1 MVASA
6 CSGKI
11 FSAAQFSKF
20 CDIGHASIP
29 DYPPPA
35 EGRRCRLGLR
45 GHPGP
50 FARCPR
56 VRPSRSPHNR
66 NSCEFQIPSFG
77 TTRISNM
84 TDIESSPMTDKG
96 LNNGMGDPA
105 SPASNGGNESW
116 LSNVT
121 GNSSEAPA
129 AKSAE
134 DELKSFIDTSRY
146 VGDLISMDY
155 NTAEVL
161 IHDRMRQDVGGVPHG
176 CLLLATR
183 IRSDDANLD
192 IDDPRTSLLL
202 LRALKAS
209 PLPNDVEM
217 KHLKLE
223 AGQRAAQTEDNWDQ
237 GNLTDQFT
245 LDQIRYAGAHCR
257 ILGTFR
263 MHKDAEEGAWNL
275 EFGGDI
281 DNFYAGQGMK
291 VYKPAGRALERI
303 ANFTVEQNA
312 EAEPV
317 RIGRLR
323 YAASIRDPET
333 PEAVPI
339 KMAAENIIAQRTAL
353 FGMTRTGKSNTTKT
367 IASAVFQLR
376 LADRQQRVGQ
386 LIFDPNGE
394 YANENPQ
401 DQGCIRNLSNLRTD
415 LENDVVTYGL
425 YEHPN
430 DPARNITKFNFFGN
444 LLDYET
450 SAGKAEYDEAL
461 YTLYQ
466 GKEIINDILSEES
479 SAYITKFINADIV
492 APSDVDNA
500 GPRTRYKRSLFVYK
514 SILAKAG
521 FSPPSGNIN
530 IQNLF
535 GKEVREAMQNYPDM
549 KKFAVHLNE
558 ADTMTWDMAKNFCS
572 CFSQWAKHKSFR
584 NFDSEYKEDRNWSDE
599 LFLGLLS
606 IFENSRGLSLIENAK
621 QWHTLDVSTDYSED
635 IVRHLREG
643 KLVILDQVLGN
654 PEMNK
659 QAAIRIAQRIFSSQ
673 QNAFIEPDIDKAS
686 GEIKKPPPV
695 IIYLEEAH
703 TLLPKGTEEDTT
715 NIWARIAKEG
725 AKFEIGLVY
734 STQEPSTIQTNIL
747 KNTENWF
754 IAHLNNTDETK
765 QLQKYNDFADF
776 TDSIIKVNETGFL
789 RVRTLSSPYTLPV
802 QIDLF
807 KAPTSE

>member
-1 MVASA
+1 
-6 CSGKI
+6 
-11 FSAAQFSKF
+11 
-20 CDIGHASIP
+20 
-29 DYPPPA
+29 
-35 EGRRCRLGLR
+35 
-45 GHPGP
+45 
-50 FARCPR
+50 
-56 VRPSRSPHNR
+56 
-66 NSCEFQIPSFG
+66 
-77 TTRISNM
+77 M
-84 TDIESSPMTDKG
+84 TDIKPSPMTDKG
-96 LNNGMGDPA
+96 LNNGTGDPA
-105 SPASNGGNESW
+105 PPVSNGENESW
-116 LSNVT
+116 LSEVT
-121 GNSSEAPA
+121 GNSLEHLT
-129 AKSAE
+129 AKSATN
-134 DELKSFIDTSRY
+134 ELRGFIDTSRY

-183 IRSDDANLD
+183 IRPDDANLD
-192 IDDPRTSLLL
+192 IDHPQTSLLL
-202 LRALKAS
+202 LRALRAS

-223 AGQRAAQTEDNWDQ
+223 AGQRAAQTDDNWDQ

-245 LDQIRYAGAHCR
+245 LDQMRYAGAHCR

-263 MHKDAEEGAWNL
+263 MHKNSRETDWNL

-303 ANFTVEQNA
+303 ANFTVEQDT
-312 EAEPV
+312 EADPV

-323 YAASIRDPET
+323 YAASIRDPEA

-376 LADRQQRVGQ
+376 LADRHQRVGQ

-401 DQGCIRNLSNLRTD
+401 DQGCIRNLSNLNTG

-430 DPARNITKFNFFGN
+430 DPKRNITKFNFFGDR
-444 LLDYET
+444 LPSSST
-450 SAGKAEYDEAL
+450 SSKSEFDEAL
-461 YTLYQ
+461 LTLYQ
-466 GKEIINDILSEES
+466 GKEIINDELSEETS
-479 SAYITKFINADIV
+479 GYVMRFKNADLLSTS
-492 APSDVDNA
+492 ALGNPSSN
-500 GPRTRYKRSLFVYK
+500 TRYKRAIFVYR
-514 SILAKAG
+514 SVLAASG
-521 FSPPSGNIN
+521 FDTPTNEVSAKG
-530 IQNLF
+530 LF
-535 GKEVREAMQNYPDM
+535 GQEVREAMR
-549 KKFAVHLNE
+549 KFPGLERYANHL
-558 ADTMTWDMAKNFCS
+558 DTNDSMSWDMAKSFCS
-572 CFSQWAKHKSFR
+572 SLAEWIKDSSFKK
-584 NFDSEYKEDRNWSDE
+584 FDRDYKNDENKNWSDS
-599 LFLGLLS
+599 LFLGILS
-606 IFENSRGLSLIENAK
+606 IFENTRGISLIQNAR
-621 QWHTLDVSTDYSED
+621 QWHSLDANTDFNED
-635 IVRHLREG
+635 IVNHLRSG
-643 KLVILDQVLGN
+643 KLVILDQVFGK
-654 PEMNK
+654 PDMNR
-659 QAAIRIAQRIFSSQ
+659 QVAGRIAQSIFRSQ
-673 QNAFIEPDIDKAS
+673 QNAFVNPNIAADS
-686 GEIKKPPPV
+686 NEIVKPPPV
-695 IIYLEEAH
+695 IIYLEESH
-703 TLLPKGTEEDTT
+703 TLLPKGSEEDTT

-725 AKFEIGLVY
+725 AKFNIGLVY

-789 RVRTLSSPYTLPV
+789 RVRTLSNPYTLPV

-807 KAPTSE
+807 KAPISE

>member
-1 MVASA
+1 
-6 CSGKI
+6 
-11 FSAAQFSKF
+11 
-20 CDIGHASIP
+20 
-29 DYPPPA
+29 
-35 EGRRCRLGLR
+35 
-45 GHPGP
+45 
-50 FARCPR
+50 
-56 VRPSRSPHNR
+56 
-66 NSCEFQIPSFG
+66 
-77 TTRISNM
+77 M
-84 TDIESSPMTDKG
+84 TDIESSPMTDGG

-105 SPASNGGNESW
+105 SPASNGENESW
-116 LSNVT
+116 LSDVT
-121 GNSSEAPA
+121 GNSSEDSA

-176 CLLLATR
+176 CFLLATR
-183 IRSDDANLD
+183 IRPADESLD
-192 IDDPRTSLLL
+192 IDDPQTSLLL
-202 LRALKAS
+202 LRALRAS

-217 KHLKLE
+217 KNLKLQ

-245 LDQIRYAGAHCR
+245 LDQMRYAGAHCR

-263 MHKDAEEGAWNL
+263 MHKDAEEDAWNL

-291 VYKPAGRALERI
+291 VYKPAGQALERI
-303 ANFTVEQNA
+303 ANFTVEQNT
-312 EAEPV
+312 ETEPV
-317 RIGRLR
+317 RIGKLR
-323 YAASIRDPET
+323 YAASIRDPEA

-339 KMAAENIIAQRTAL
+339 KMVAENIIAQRTAL

-376 LADRQQRVGQ
+376 LTDRQKRVGQ

-401 DQGCIRNLSNLRTD
+401 DQGCIRNLSNLGTGPD
-415 LENDVVTYGL
+415 NDVVTYGL

-430 DPARNITKFNFFGN
+430 DPERNITKFNFFGDR
-444 LLDYET
+444 LPSSST
-450 SAGKAEYDEAL
+450 SSKSEFDEAL
-461 YTLYQ
+461 LTLYQ
-466 GKEIINDILSEES
+466 GKEIINDELSEETS
-479 SAYITKFINADIV
+479 GYVTRFINADLS
-492 APSDVDNA
+492 APNDLGKHSSN
-500 GPRTRYKRSLFVYK
+500 TRFKRAIFVYH
-514 SILAKAG
+514 SVLVAAG
-521 FSPPSGNIN
+521 FDTPTNLAEISTKG
-530 IQNLF
+530 LF
-535 GKEVREAMQNYPDM
+535 GKEVRKAMRNFPD
-549 KKFAVHLNE
+549 LEQYSSYLDENE
-558 ADTMTWDMAKNFCS
+558 FMTWDMAKNFCS
-572 CFSQWAKHKSFR
+572 SLSKWVNHSSFEEF
-584 NFDSEYKEDRNWSDE
+584 NKNYKNNENKNWSDN
-599 LFLGLLS
+599 LLLGVLS
-606 IFENSRGLSLIENAK
+606 IFENTRGLSLIQNAK
-621 QWHTLDVSTDYSED
+621 QWHSPDTNTDFTKD
-635 IVRHLREG
+635 IVEHLQNG
-643 KLVILDQVLGN
+643 KLVILDQVFGK
-654 PEMNK
+654 PDMNK
-659 QAAIRIAQRIFSSQ
+659 QVATRIAQRIFRSQ
-673 QNAFIEPDIDKAS
+673 QDVFVNPSKNVDS

-725 AKFEIGLVY
+725 AKFIIGLVY
-734 STQEPSTIQTNIL
+734 STQEPSTIQANIL

-807 KAPTSE
+807 KAPISE

>member
-1 MVASA
+1 M
-6 CSGKI
+6 
-11 FSAAQFSKF
+11 
-20 CDIGHASIP
+20 
-29 DYPPPA
+29 
-35 EGRRCRLGLR
+35 
-45 GHPGP
+45 
-50 FARCPR
+50 
-56 VRPSRSPHNR
+56 
-66 NSCEFQIPSFG
+66 
-77 TTRISNM
+77 ISNM
-84 TDIESSPMTDKG
+84 TDIESSPMTDRG
-96 LNNGMGDPA
+96 LNNGIGDPA

-116 LSNVT
+116 LSDVT
-121 GNSSEAPA
+121 GNSSEDPT
-129 AKSAE
+129 AKSAK

-183 IRSDDANLD
+183 IRPDDANLD

-202 LRALKAS
+202 LRALRAS

-245 LDQIRYAGAHCR
+245 LDQMRYAGAHCR

-263 MHKDAEEGAWNL
+263 MHKDAEEGTWNL

-291 VYKPAGRALERI
+291 IYKPAGPSLEKI
-303 ANFTVEQNA
+303 ANFTIAQDMESD
-312 EAEPV
+312 PV
-317 RIGRLR
+317 QIGKLR
-323 YAASIRDPET
+323 YAASIRDSDT
-333 PEAVPI
+333 PEAIPV
-339 KMAAENIIAQRTAL
+339 KMSAENIIAQRTAL

-376 LADRQQRVGQ
+376 LRTQQQRVGQ

-401 DQGCIRNLSNLRTD
+401 DQGCIRNLSNLGTG

-430 DPARNITKFNFFGN
+430 DPARNITKFNFYGDR
-444 LLDYET
+444 LPSSAT
-450 SAGKAEYDEAL
+450 SSKSEFDEAL
-461 YTLYQ
+461 LTLYQ
-466 GKEIINDILSEES
+466 GKEIINHELSEETS
-479 SAYITKFINADIV
+479 GYVTRFMNADLS
-492 APSDVDNA
+492 APNDLGNPSSN
-500 GPRTRYKRSLFVYK
+500 TRFKRAIFVYR
-514 SILAKAG
+514 SVLAAAG
-521 FSPPSGNIN
+521 FDTPTNSAEVSTKG
-530 IQNLF
+530 LF
-535 GKEVREAMQNYPDM
+535 GKDAREAMRSFPALERYAD
-549 KKFAVHLNE
+549 HLGSH
-558 ADTMTWDMAKNFCS
+558 DSMSWDMAKSFCTS
-572 CFSQWAKHKSFR
+572 LAEWVKGQSFR
-584 NFDSEYKEDRNWSDE
+584 KFDRNYKNDENKNWSDS
-599 LFLGLLS
+599 LFLGILS
-606 IFENSRGLSLIENAK
+606 IFENTRGLSLIQNAR
-621 QWHTLDVSTDYSED
+621 QWHSFDANTDFTED
-635 IVRHLREG
+635 IVDHLRSG
-643 KLVILDQVLGN
+643 NLVIFDQVFGK
-654 PEMNK
+654 PDMNREV
-659 QAAIRIAQRIFSSQ
+659 AGRIAQRIFGSQ
-673 QNAFIEPDIDKAS
+673 QNAFINPRKDSES
-686 GEIKKPPPV
+686 GEIVKPPPI

-703 TLLPKGTEEDTT
+703 TLLPKGNEEDTT

-725 AKFEIGLVY
+725 AKFNIGLVY
-734 STQEPSTIQTNIL
+734 STQEPSTIQANIL